1 MDIILL
7 IILQPVAVC
16 VYAWNRE
23 WNVPL
28 YPRSLELPL
37 HRAVINRPRNSV
49 NSTVYIPWNGCTPKS
64 KEIEGDFK
72 NIYIHVSTFFFPF
85 EFLLSRGKKLERFLL
100 YAIYNFPEKS
110 YYFRTVINFYGLTML
125 NSMFENWGE
134 SKQKGDMGRAVELG
148 SFHSLI
154 LNTLN
159 FEKRASIGRAFV
171 RSFGSIECFARF
183 SLTLERNLRGIRS
196 VQRCYHR
203 HR

>member
-1 MDIILL
+1 MERSFVRD
-7 IILQPVAVC
+7 
-16 VYAWNRE
+16 
-23 WNVPL
+23 L
-28 YPRSLELPL
+28 Y
-37 HRAVINRPRNSV
+37 NS
-49 NSTVYIPWNGCTPKS
+49 
-64 KEIEGDFK
+64 
-72 NIYIHVSTFFFPF
+72 
-85 EFLLSRGKKLERFLL
+85 
-100 YAIYNFPEKS
+100 EKS
-110 YYFRTVINFYGLTML
+110 YYLRTVINFYGFFTML

>member
-1 MDIILL
+1 M
-7 IILQPVAVC
+7 
-16 VYAWNRE
+16 
-23 WNVPL
+23 
-28 YPRSLELPL
+28 
-37 HRAVINRPRNSV
+37 
-49 NSTVYIPWNGCTPKS
+49 
-64 KEIEGDFK
+64 
-72 NIYIHVSTFFFPF
+72 NIYIYTCFYFLFSIRISTF
-85 EFLLSRGKKLERFLL
+85 ERKKVGTFSFVRDL
-100 YAIYNFPEKS
+100 YNSEKS

-183 SLTLERNLRGIRS
+183 SLSHSRAKFTRDTQRAALLSSSSLIIIRRS
-196 VQRCYHR
+196 RPMHHR
-203 HR
+203 FELNSA

>member
-1 MDIILL
+1 MDWVQSEL
-7 IILQPVAVC
+7 VSRRGFHFKF
-16 VYAWNRE
+16 WNCIANERT
-23 WNVPL
+23 
-28 YPRSLELPL
+28 
-37 HRAVINRPRNSV
+37 RN
-49 NSTVYIPWNGCTPKS
+49 PC
-64 KEIEGDFK
+64 D
-72 NIYIHVSTFFFPF
+72 IYIYTCFYFLFSIRISTF
-85 EFLLSRGKKLERFLL
+85 ERKKVGTFSFVRDL
-100 YAIYNFPEKS
+100 YNSEKS
-110 YYFRTVINFYGLTML
+110 YYLRTVINFYGFFTML

-159 FEKRASIGRAFV
+159 FEKRTSIGRAFV